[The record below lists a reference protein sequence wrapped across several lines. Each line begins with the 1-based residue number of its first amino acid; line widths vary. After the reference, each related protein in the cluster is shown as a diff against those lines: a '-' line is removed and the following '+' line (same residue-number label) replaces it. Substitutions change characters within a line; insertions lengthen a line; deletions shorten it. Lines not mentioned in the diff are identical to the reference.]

1 MSVSAPPRPPRPD
14 DPARQ
19 DEFDAL
25 VEALIKEARQRAQ
38 RRRRRY
44 AAVAALIALLGANLF
59 ALTNRGG
66 QTPHASLPLS
76 PRPSLAAGTADAK
89 IAFIA
94 AKPYRRYA
102 GGVAYANELIVLDAD
117 QGGRRLL
124 AGDAEL
130 LGLAW
135 SPDGRKLA
143 FVSLRAGLPNVFVM
157 NADGSERR
165 NLSHGHDYENDY
177 APAWSPDGQRI
188 AFVRS
193 PSLRPG
199 SDSQVYVVNADGS
212 RKRRLASKAAPAAG
226 LAWSPDG
233 RKLLVGTLPGPRK
246 LLVGALPGPPTVEL
260 YLVNADGS
268 GQRKLTAIE
277 RLDGGPVW
285 SPDGRKI
292 AFSMHS
298 AIYVINPDGSGQRR
312 LTNHGTQPAWSPD
325 GRTIAFT
332 RRRGSYSEISD
343 GQTIAFDRRRGKSS
357 EIYLMNADGTGGRR
371 LTTRGAQPLWSPD
384 GGKIAFQSLRDGN
397 PEIYV
402 MNADGTGQRRLT
414 HDLFNDVGVAW
425 SPGQKHQYATRR

>member
-1 MSVSAPPRPPRPD
+1 VSVTAPPRPGDQPVRD
-14 DPARQ
+14 D
-19 DEFDAL
+19 FDAL
-25 VEALIKEARQRAQ
+25 VEALIQEARQRAR

-44 AAVAALIALLGANLF
+44 AAVATLLAFLGLTLF
-59 ALTNRGG
+59 AVIDRSGRTV
-66 QTPHASLPLS
+66 TTS
-76 PRPSLAAGTADAK
+76 PAGSGRPSLAAGTADAR

-94 AKPYRRYA
+94 LRRYRRHA

-143 FVSLRAGLPNVFVM
+143 FVSLRAGLPDVFVM
-157 NADGSERR
+157 NADGSGRR

-212 RKRRLASKAAPAAG
+212 GLRRLVSEAAPAAG
-226 LAWSPDG
+226 LAWSPDA
-233 RKLLVGTLPGPRK
+233 RKLVVATF
-246 LLVGALPGPPTVEL
+246 PGPPTVEF

-268 GQRKLTAIE
+268 GQRKLTTVE
-277 RLDGGPVW
+277 VPGSPPVW

-292 AFSMHS
+292 AFASRS
-298 AIYVINPDGSGQRR
+298 AIYVINPDGSGLHR
-312 LTNHGTQPAWSPD
+312 LTSRGLQPDWSP
-325 GRTIAFT
+325 
-332 RRRGSYSEISD
+332 D
-343 GQTIAFDRRRGKSS
+343 GQTIAFARRRGRYS
-357 EIYLMNADGTGGRR
+357 EIDLMNADGTNQRR
-371 LTTRGAQPLWSPD
+371 LTSRGAHPFWSPD
-384 GGKIAFQSLRDGN
+384 GGKIAFRSSRDGN

-402 MNADGTGQRRLT
+402 MNADGTSQRRLT
-414 HDLFNDVGVAW
+414 HDPLNDLVVTW
-425 SPGQKHQYATRR
+425 SPAQNHQYATRR